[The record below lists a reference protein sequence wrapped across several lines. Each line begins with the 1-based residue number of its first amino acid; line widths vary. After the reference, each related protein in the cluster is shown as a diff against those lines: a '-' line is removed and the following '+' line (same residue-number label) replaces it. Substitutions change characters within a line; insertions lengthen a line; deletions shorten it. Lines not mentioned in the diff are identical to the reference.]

1 MTQNKAEFDEAVI
14 VRLDLISKQLDAMFK
29 TQSMG
34 IQKTCSALMHIVTIQ
49 AMSISNNKVREQ
61 VYEMLEEWDSENGTE
76 V

>member
-1 MTQNKAEFDEAVI
+1 MTQKKADFDEAVI
-14 VRLDLISKQLDAMFK
+14 ERLDLISKQLDTVLEF
-29 TQSMG
+29 QSTG
-34 IQKTCSALMHIVTIQ
+34 IQKIYSALVQMVSIQ